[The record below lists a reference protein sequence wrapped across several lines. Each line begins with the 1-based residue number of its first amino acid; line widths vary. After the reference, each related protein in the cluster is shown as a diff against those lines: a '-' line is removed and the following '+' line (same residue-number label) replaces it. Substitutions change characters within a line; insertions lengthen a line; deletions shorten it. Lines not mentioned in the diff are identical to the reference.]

1 MELDRDSA
9 IPISRQLQDLIL
21 SQVDRGELRP
31 GDRLPTE
38 TELCERLGVSR
49 TTVRKALGTLTSQ
62 GLLVRHPGRGTFIS
76 VSASMA
82 GPPIPEDLSIIV
94 PDERW
99 CWPLQR
105 AAAVWNAE
113 RPKQPLRLSFQIVGL
128 VDLRATLALAVAE
141 GTAPDI
147 SLVDS
152 AWVAEFAERGYLQ
165 PLGVIDPDLKDAVA
179 ADLFPPLRYQNS
191 FRGDLWALQA
201 EADCSVM
208 WYRRDW
214 FGAEG
219 LMPPVTWTEWVECA
233 QHFQRT
239 SVRKRYGL
247 GDHPLAFAAGAA
259 AGETATYQLLPLLWA
274 AGADVISDGQVVLNS
289 PAACQ
294 AVEFVSDL
302 VQKHRVASTEVTSVP
317 WNGPSLAIAAGS
329 VAMAL
334 GGTYESTMIRAAA
347 GWDEATFRA
356 TLGFVPIPAGVGG
369 AQTTL
374 IGGMSYAIYRQC
386 RRPQLAFQLLARA
399 LQPEPLHDFC
409 LQTGQNPPTFSAA
422 QALAADAE
430 PFLHA
435 TAPLLEAARPRWWL
449 PEYARVS
456 YQVREMF
463 QNAVAGDLTASQA
476 VARAAVV
483 ISGITGLPQWAGS
496 LAVRFTTDK
505 DVLPPVA
512 SRGLER
518 TSR

>member
-1 MELDRDSA
+1 MELDRNSA
-9 IPISRQLQDLIL
+9 IPISHQLHGLIL
-21 SQVDRGELRP
+21 SQVARGELRP

-38 TELCERLGVSR
+38 SEFCERLGVSR
-49 TTVRKALGTLTSQ
+49 TTVRKALGTLAAQ

-76 VSASMA
+76 ASAS
-82 GPPIPEDLSIIV
+82 PTDPIAPQDLSVIV
-94 PDERW
+94 SDERW

-113 RPKQPLRLSFQIVGL
+113 HAEQPLRLRFRIVEL
-128 VDLRATLALAVAE
+128 TNLRSRLALAVAE
-141 GTAPDI
+141 GMAPDI

-165 PLGVIDPDLKDAVA
+165 PLGAIDPDLKEAVA
-179 ADLFPPLRYQNS
+179 ADLFPPLRRQNS

-208 WYRRDW
+208 WYRKDW
-214 FGAEG
+214 FGSEG
-219 LMPPVTWTEWVECA
+219 LTPPATWAEWIERA
-233 QHFQRT
+233 QHFRRT

-247 GDHPLAFAAGAA
+247 GEHPLAFAAGVT

-289 PAACQ
+289 PSACQ
-294 AVEFVSDL
+294 AVEFVTDL
-302 VQKHRVASTEVTSVP
+302 VRKHRAASTDVTSAA
-317 WNGPSLAIAAGS
+317 WNAPPLAIAAGS

-347 GWDEATFRA
+347 GWDKATFQA
-356 TLGFVPIPAGVGG
+356 KLGFVPIPAGVGG

-386 RRPQLAFQLLARA
+386 RRPQLAFQLIARA
-399 LQPEPLHDFC
+399 LQPEALRDFC
-409 LQTGQNPPTFSAA
+409 LRTGQNPPTFSATR
-422 QALAADAE
+422 ALADAAE

-435 TAPLLEAARPRWWL
+435 TAPLLEAARPRWPL

-456 YQVREMF
+456 YQVRQMF
-463 QNAVAGDLTASQA
+463 QSAVTGDLIASQA
-476 VARAAVV
+476 VARAAAV
-483 ISGITGLPQWAGS
+483 ISGITGAPERAGS
-496 LAVRFTTDK
+496 LAAWATTER
-505 DVLPPVA
+505 VPPVA
-512 SRGLER
+512 RSRGPAR
-518 TSR
+518 RSR